1 MFADEQASTRPM
13 HACSPINK
21 PARARCMHVRRRT
34 SQHEADARM
43 QKRRA
48 CVRRTCWRGTDSEG
62 TPELFK
68 ASNTSNIRESFIP
81 NTNDCMNS
89 NSPMTPIAQLISE
102 EARSSKLSVRPDVLT
117 DRK

>member
-1 MFADEQASTRPM
+1 
-13 HACSPINK
+13 
-21 PARARCMHVRRRT
+21 MHVRRRT
-34 SQHEADARM
+34 SQHEADACMFADEQASTRPCTHAKAACM
-43 QKRRA
+43 RA
-48 CVRRTCWRGTDSEG
+48 RRTCWRGTDSEG

>member
-1 MFADEQASTRPM
+1 
-13 HACSPINK
+13 
-21 PARARCMHVRRRT
+21 MHVRRRT

-43 QKRRA
+43 FADKQASTRPMHA
-48 CVRRTCWRGTDSEG
+48 CKSGVHACTQDVLARNRFRGYAG
-62 TPELFK
+62 ALFK